1 MQHSNDTTQHDHQ
14 SLVRKYYRYI
24 NIFSGVALIQ
34 LPMLLASIFFFATK
48 NFEMKKKPHIRQNIY
63 NETPWNTWACNCNKY
78 NFFKKIIFFISCVY
92 LLHMYWLYNFP
103 FLFVFVNIHIIN
115 SIYKAILFHFRQIF
129 ISIQIIF
136 VHTIE
141 KYKNSFYI

>member
-78 NFFKKIIFFISCVY
+78 D
-92 LLHMYWLYNFP
+92 
-103 FLFVFVNIHIIN
+103 FLRKLF
-115 SIYKAILFHFRQIF
+115 SLFHVFIYYICIGFTIFHFYLFSSTYTLLIQFIRRFCFILGKFLYPFR
-129 ISIQIIF
+129 
-136 VHTIE
+136 
-141 KYKNSFYI
+141 